1 MELDLCSKRE
11 LAYELYNIAVSANKR
26 IICVSDMYYE
36 SNFLNKLLQKN
47 GYNKISKIYVSSEIG
62 ARKDT
67 GDLYDYL
74 LSQENV
80 KPYEILHIGDN
91 EQSDFLIPLSK
102 GIIAFHLPNNKD
114 LCITKKETFQKI
126 WANPENYTPYER
138 IIIGY
143 TINKWTEN
151 IIGSTPQNLFGTKEE
166 MGYFGIGPVLF
177 SIAQILCT
185 NSEIQTNYQ
194 VIHFASRDGYLP
206 LKGYELL
213 RTTVYNNCIE
223 GEYLYAGRMLYNIAN
238 YNGDPNRY
246 ILDRIKKYPKDDSF
260 SLRSLLLST
269 ISPNILK
276 KIKDEIPEN
285 YWVKKF
291 NQKYISNFIQKNYDI
306 FKNELNNRYKNIC
319 LYYSREVIFNNRGR
333 AIVFDCGYSGSISE
347 SIMKFFNKRFI
358 DKIYLWQTYDNV
370 KKDKINKTKTYLL
383 GQNLNLL
390 RKKTLHLL
398 FEEIFSK
405 IEPPVY
411 DFKVMD
417 DSIIPLFDFD
427 ESAINSKT
435 KDNLLIFQNWA
446 IKYVEDVIEFFG
458 RNYLSKLLL
467 SSINFCLEP
476 IESSLIS
483 PT

>member
-1 MELDLCSKRE
+1 MLDFETLKDAIKIKNVKIISFDIFDTLIVRPCMYPLDIMVLLNDKVKEIVGKDIDFYAIRKSLENNATEYYQKKNKQKGVTFDQIYSYFQDRYHFTYDHVEKIKNLEQELELDLCSKRE

-213 RTTVYNNCIE
+213 RTTVYNN
-223 GEYLYAGRMLYNIAN
+223 
-238 YNGDPNRY
+238 
-246 ILDRIKKYPKDDSF
+246 
-260 SLRSLLLST
+260 
-269 ISPNILK
+269 
-276 KIKDEIPEN
+276 
-285 YWVKKF
+285 
-291 NQKYISNFIQKNYDI
+291 
-306 FKNELNNRYKNIC
+306 
-319 LYYSREVIFNNRGR
+319 
-333 AIVFDCGYSGSISE
+333 
-347 SIMKFFNKRFI
+347 
-358 DKIYLWQTYDNV
+358 
-370 KKDKINKTKTYLL
+370 
-383 GQNLNLL
+383 
-390 RKKTLHLL
+390 
-398 FEEIFSK
+398 
-405 IEPPVY
+405 
-411 DFKVMD
+411 
-417 DSIIPLFDFD
+417 
-427 ESAINSKT
+427 
-435 KDNLLIFQNWA
+435 
-446 IKYVEDVIEFFG
+446 
-458 RNYLSKLLL
+458 
-467 SSINFCLEP
+467 
-476 IESSLIS
+476 
-483 PT
+483 